1 VNLDV
6 GGPVRPRL
14 NPNKLLIGGLLG
26 LAFGIAGLWL
36 TVDGMFR
43 HEAMTF
49 SRHARWFS
57 QFDRPADFVASVLLH
72 SSFSIVA
79 IVASVVAIG
88 RYFYLFEDPNRLL
101 TSVFV
106 GFTISAVILFFAC
119 YSIFSVVGFPVL
131 MALGYPIAKALE
143 HIVSPGLFFGE
154 LRQGDSN
161 QSLLALAYVSGFLA
175 WWVIASVW
183 AGIRLHRLEIE

>member
-1 VNLDV
+1 VS
-6 GGPVRPRL
+6 PS
-14 NPNKLLIGGLLG
+14 KLLFGGLLG
-26 LAFGIAGLWL
+26 LACGIVGLWL
-36 TVDGMFR
+36 TVEGMFR

-49 SRHARWFS
+49 SRHVGWFS

-72 SSFSIVA
+72 GSLSVVA

-101 TSVFV
+101 TSAFV
-106 GFTISAVILFFAC
+106 GFTISVVILFFAC

-131 MALGYPIAKALE
+131 MALGYPIAKTLE
-143 HIVSPGLFFGE
+143 DLVSPSLFFSA
-154 LRQGDSN
+154 LRQVEKS
-161 QSLLALAYVSGFLA
+161 QSILALAYISGFLA

-183 AGIRLHRLEIE
+183 ASIRLRRLENE